1 MRLFVRSETF
11 TKNNCERPQRM
22 TELYAIFVLLMDYPK
37 DNYILNIKSLLIGS
51 IPLFEAIL

>member
-1 MRLFVRSETF
+1 
-11 TKNNCERPQRM
+11 M